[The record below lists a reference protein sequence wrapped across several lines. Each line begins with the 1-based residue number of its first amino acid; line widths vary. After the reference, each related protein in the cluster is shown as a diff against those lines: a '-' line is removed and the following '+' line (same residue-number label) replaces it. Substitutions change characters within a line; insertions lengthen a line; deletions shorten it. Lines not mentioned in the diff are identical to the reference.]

1 MAKLS
6 YADLKSFVAGI
17 LTDAKVS
24 NPSFVV
30 SRDNTAGLLDKIG
43 KIITLDTSYQIDKLN
58 KFDGEFLSFGKSIEE
73 WQEDLQMIVATDRTG
88 ANALAPHRPTY
99 RPAFYSYTI
108 GMYNVATTIDYNDLE
123 RAVHFEDQYVSLI
136 AMKYKRLEDSMAV
149 YRYELKREMIARFY
163 SLATDETGALSKASV
178 GSSTT
183 FGSAVSVC
191 GLVKVTSISGIS
203 ASYVG
208 KYVCV
213 VAQASSDVIKDAI
226 DDGELIKLDLVTE
239 LAKPVDTTTG
249 EAFIKSVKGY
259 VEKAQ
264 DLSEGLSINGNSLG
278 AVEGLTLI
286 IKQGVLP
293 SLEVDTWAG
302 AFHQELVNINNAET
316 IVVKDFGSADDKVYA
331 MLVDSRGM
339 RLHPTFNGTYE
350 NLNGEGVFLNIF
362 RHTENTAFLSR
373 NVVVHFWKEA

>member
-6 YADLKSFVAGI
+6 YAELKAFVSGV
-17 LTDAKVS
+17 LTDAKAS

-30 SRDNTAGLLDKIG
+30 SRDNTAELLDKIG
-43 KIITLDTSYQIDKLN
+43 KIITLDTSYQIDKMN
-58 KFDGEFLSFGKSIEE
+58 MFDGEFLSFGKSIEE
-73 WQEDLQMIVATDRTG
+73 WNEDLQMPQAHDPTG

-99 RPAFYSYTI
+99 RPNFYSYTI
-108 GMYNVATTIDYNDLE
+108 GKHVVATTIDYNDLE
-123 RAVHFEDQYVSLI
+123 RAVHFEEQYVSLI

-163 SLATDETGALSKASV
+163 SIATDETGALSKSSV

-183 FGSAVSVC
+183 FGSAVAVC
-191 GLVKVTSISGIS
+191 GLVKVTSISGIAS
-203 ASYVG
+203 SYVG

-213 VAQASSDVIKDAI
+213 VAQTSSDVIKDAI

-249 EAFIKSVKGY
+249 EAFIKSVKSY
-259 VEKAQ
+259 VEQAS

-278 AVEGLTLI
+278 ATEGLVLI
-286 IKQGVLP
+286 LKQKVLP

-302 AFHQELVNINNAET
+302 AFHKELISLPAES
-316 IVVKDFGSADDKVYA
+316 IVVKDFGSCDDKVYA
-331 MLVDSRGM
+331 MLVDRRGM
-339 RLHPTFNGTYE
+339 RLHPTNNATYE
-350 NLNGEGVFLNIF
+350 NLNGEGAFLNIF
-362 RHTENTAFLSR
+362 RHTENTAYLSR
-373 NVVVHFWKEA
+373 NVVVHFWKES

>member
-6 YADLKSFVAGI
+6 YAELKAFVSGV
-17 LTDAKVS
+17 LTDAKAS

-30 SRDNTAGLLDKIG
+30 SRDNTAELLDKIG
-43 KIITLDTSYQIDKLN
+43 KIITLDTSYQIDKMN
-58 KFDGEFLSFGKSIEE
+58 MFDGEFLSFGKSIEE
-73 WQEDLQMIVATDRTG
+73 WNEDLQMPQAHDPTG

-99 RPAFYSYTI
+99 RPNFYSYTI
-108 GMYNVATTIDYNDLE
+108 GKHVVATTIDYNDLE
-123 RAVHFEDQYVSLI
+123 RAVHFEEQYVSLI

-163 SLATDETGALSKASV
+163 SIATDETGALSKSSV

-191 GLVKVTSISGIS
+191 GLVKVTSISGIAS
-203 ASYVG
+203 SYVG

-213 VAQASSDVIKDAI
+213 VAQTSSDVIKDAI

-249 EAFIKSVKGY
+249 EAFIKSVKSY
-259 VEKAQ
+259 VEQAS

-278 AVEGLTLI
+278 ATEGLVLI
-286 IKQGVLP
+286 LKQKVLP

-302 AFHQELVNINNAET
+302 AFHKELVSLPAES
-316 IVVKDFGSADDKVYA
+316 IVVKDFGSCDDKVYA
-331 MLVDSRGM
+331 MLVDRRGM
-339 RLHPTFNGTYE
+339 RLHPTNNATYE
-350 NLNGEGVFLNIF
+350 NLNGEGAFLNIF
-362 RHTENTAFLSR
+362 RHTENTAYLSR
-373 NVVVHFWKEA
+373 NVVVHFWKES

>member
-6 YADLKSFVAGI
+6 YAELKSFVAGI

-58 KFDGEFLSFGKSIEE
+58 AFDGEYLSFGKTIEE
-73 WQEDLQMIVATDRTG
+73 WQEDLIMPQAYDNTG

-108 GMYNVATTIDYNDLE
+108 GKKVVATTIDYNDLE
-123 RAVHFEDQYVSLI
+123 RAVHFEEQYVSLI
-136 AMKYKRLEDSMAV
+136 SMKYKRLEDSMAV

-183 FGSAVSVC
+183 FGSAVAVC
-191 GLVKVTSISGIS
+191 GLVKVTSISGID

-226 DDGELIKLDLVTE
+226 DDGELIKLNLVSE
-239 LAKPVDTTTG
+239 LAKPVDTSTG
-249 EAFIKSVKGY
+249 EAFIKSVKSF
-259 VEKAQ
+259 VEQAQ
-264 DLSEGLSINGNSLG
+264 DLSEGNSINGNSLG
-278 AVEGLTLI
+278 ATEGLVLI
-286 IKQGVLP
+286 VKQNILP
-293 SLEVDTWAG
+293 SLEVETWAG
-302 AFHQELVNINNAET
+302 AFHQEMVSLPAET

-331 MLVDSRGM
+331 VLMDRRAM

-350 NLNGEGVFLNIF
+350 NLNGEGAFLNIF
-362 RHTENTAFLSR
+362 RHTEDTAWLSR
-373 NVVVHFWKEA
+373 NAFVHFWKES

>member
-6 YADLKSFVAGI
+6 YAELKAFVSGV
-17 LTDAKVS
+17 LTDAKAS

-30 SRDNTAGLLDKIG
+30 SRDNTAELLDKIG
-43 KIITLDTSYQIDKLN
+43 KIITLDTSYQIDKMN
-58 KFDGEFLSFGKSIEE
+58 MFDGEFLSFGKSIEE
-73 WQEDLQMIVATDRTG
+73 WNEDLQMPQAHDPTG

-99 RPAFYSYTI
+99 RPNFYSYTI
-108 GMYNVATTIDYNDLE
+108 GKHVVATTIDYNDLE
-123 RAVHFEDQYVSLI
+123 RAVHFEEQYVSLI

-163 SLATDETGALSKASV
+163 SIATDETGALSKSSV

-183 FGSAVSVC
+183 FGSAVAVC
-191 GLVKVTSISGIS
+191 GLVKVTSISGIAS
-203 ASYVG
+203 SYVG

-213 VAQASSDVIKDAI
+213 VAQTSSDVIKDAI

-249 EAFIKSVKGY
+249 EAFIKSVKSY
-259 VEKAQ
+259 VEQAS

-278 AVEGLTLI
+278 ATEGLVLI
-286 IKQGVLP
+286 LKQKVLP

-302 AFHQELVNINNAET
+302 AFHKELVSLPAES
-316 IVVKDFGSADDKVYA
+316 IVVKDFGSCDDKVYA
-331 MLVDSRGM
+331 MLVDRRGM
-339 RLHPTFNGTYE
+339 RLHPTNNATYE
-350 NLNGEGVFLNIF
+350 NLNGEGAFLNIF
-362 RHTENTAFLSR
+362 RHTENTAYLSR
-373 NVVVHFWKEA
+373 NVVVHFWKES